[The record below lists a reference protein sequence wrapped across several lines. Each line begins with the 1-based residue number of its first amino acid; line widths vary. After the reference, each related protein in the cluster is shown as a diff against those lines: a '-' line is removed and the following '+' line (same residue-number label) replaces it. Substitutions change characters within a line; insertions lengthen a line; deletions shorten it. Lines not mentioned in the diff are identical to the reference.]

1 MSYVCSYDGN
11 RSPACYASKKSFYFF
26 FQDIKSCN
34 LLIYSTIYNLASTA
48 INLTISRPARKMI
61 MSLITTIDDETLTWD
76 TSVTYK
82 NNKGEI
88 YTRTHIYKKQYKF
101 IEVRSTREKVQ

>member
-1 MSYVCSYDGN
+1 
-11 RSPACYASKKSFYFF
+11 
-26 FQDIKSCN
+26 
-34 LLIYSTIYNLASTA
+34 
-48 INLTISRPARKMI
+48 MI

-88 YTRTHIYKKQYKF
+88 YTRTHIYKKT
-101 IEVRSTREKVQ
+101 I

>member
-1 MSYVCSYDGN
+1 MFPRTMAIGHPHVMLL
-11 RSPACYASKKSFYFF
+11 RRASIF

-101 IEVRSTREKVQ
+101 IER